1 MKISMPDKG
10 EGVREKKFM
19 EKLKTDILIM
29 GGGLAAMAAALEAS
43 EDSGSILVVSKGRV
57 GNSGATLM
65 AGSNF
70 AAVLPEAQEQGDS
83 IDWHVKDT
91 LLGGGGINDPQL
103 VRVLA
108 RNAPADLLWLEE
120 LGVKFLKKEGR
131 FDMRQPP
138 GHRNPRTVFT
148 QNPGIPMTI
157 RGRTITAPLLQIL
170 LRKEIP
176 FLENASILRLT
187 TQEGRLTG
195 AVALDRKSGETISI
209 ECQAA
214 ILACGGAGHLYEINT
229 NPGDLTGDSYS
240 LALEAGCNLR
250 DMEFV
255 QFYPCR
261 HLDPPRVPIY
271 SPILSDG
278 AVLRNKRGDRFLAKY
293 EPERME
299 AATRD
304 AVSRAVYREIQE
316 GMGIE
321 GGVYLDMTPIPEELL
336 RVRFPDLLKLFE
348 NHGIDLRKKW
358 VRVAPAVH
366 FFMGGVV
373 IDERCRTSI
382 HGLFAA
388 GEAAGGVQGAN
399 RLSGNGLSEPLVFGR
414 IAGREAA
421 RYVAEQSKPSASL
434 PSFAPDWIRGEGI
447 PDEKIAQTRKRI
459 KKLMWA
465 KTGIVRHGDE
475 LNQAL
480 QELEDLQRN
489 FREGQPSSKGSLGIY
504 FEVRSMLRAAQ
515 AVVSAAVFR
524 KESRGAHFRE
534 DFPAS
539 KTEMAKSICLQLD
552 RGGLR
557 PFFWPGS

>member
-1 MKISMPDKG
+1 
-10 EGVREKKFM
+10 M
-19 EKLKTDILIM
+19 EKLTTDILIM
-29 GGGLAAMAAALEAS
+29 GGGLAAMTAALEAS
-43 EDSGSILVVSKGRV
+43 EYSTSILVASKGRV

-83 IDWHVKDT
+83 IALHVEDT
-91 LLGGGGINDPQL
+91 LLGGAGINDPHL
-103 VRVLA
+103 VRILA
-108 RNAPADLLWLEE
+108 QNAPADLLWLEK
-120 LGVKFLKKEGR
+120 LGVKFLKKKGR
-131 FDMRQPP
+131 FDMRKPP

-148 QNPGIPMTI
+148 ENPGIPLTI

-170 LRKEIP
+170 LRGKIP
-176 FLENASILRLT
+176 FLENVSILRLIT
-187 TQEGRLTG
+187 HEGRLAG
-195 AVALDRKSGETISI
+195 VVALDRKSGEWIMI

-214 ILACGGAGHLYEINT
+214 IMACGGAGHLYAINT

-240 LALEAGCNLR
+240 LALEAGCALR

-255 QFYPCR
+255 QFYPCL
-261 HLDPPRVPIY
+261 HLDSPRVPIY

-278 AVLRNKRGDRFLAKY
+278 AVLRNKQGERFLAKY

-299 AATRD
+299 SATRD
-304 AVSRAVYREIQE
+304 AVSRAVYREIKE

-321 GGVYLDMTPIPEELL
+321 GGVYLDLTPIPAELL
-336 RVRFPDLLKLFE
+336 QVRFPDLLKLFE
-348 NHGIDLRKKW
+348 HHGIDLQKQW
-358 VRVAPAVH
+358 IRVAPAVH

-382 HGLFAA
+382 HGFFAA
-388 GEAAGGVQGAN
+388 GEATGGVQGAN

-421 RYVAEQSKPSASL
+421 RYAAEQRKPSASL
-434 PSFAPDWIRGEGI
+434 LSFPSDWLMGERI
-447 PDEKIAQTRKRI
+447 PDEKIAHTRRGI
-459 KKLMWA
+459 KKLMWTKA
-465 KTGIVRHGDE
+465 GIVRHGDE
-475 LNQAL
+475 LNRAL
-480 QELEDLQRN
+480 QELEVLQGC
-489 FREGQPSSKGSLGIY
+489 FVQGQPASKGSLSIY
-504 FEVRSMLRAAQ
+504 FEVRSMLRAAM

-539 KTEMAKSICLQLD
+539 KAEMAKSICLELEQG
-552 RGGLR
+552 RLR
-557 PFFWPGS
+557 PFFLPGS

>member
-1 MKISMPDKG
+1 M
-10 EGVREKKFM
+10 
-19 EKLKTDILIM
+19 T
-29 GGGLAAMAAALEAS
+29 AALEAS
-43 EDSGSILVVSKGRV
+43 EYSTSILVASKGRV

-83 IDWHVKDT
+83 IALHVEDT
-91 LLGGGGINDPQL
+91 LLGGAGINDPHL
-103 VRVLA
+103 VRILA
-108 RNAPADLLWLEE
+108 QNAPADLLWLEK
-120 LGVKFLKKEGR
+120 LGVKFLKNKGR
-131 FDMRQPP
+131 FDMRKPP

-148 QNPGIPMTI
+148 QNPGIPLTI

-170 LRKEIP
+170 LRGKIP
-176 FLENASILRLT
+176 FLENVSILRLIT
-187 TQEGRLTG
+187 HEGRLAG
-195 AVALDRKSGETISI
+195 VVALDRKSGELIMI

-214 ILACGGAGHLYEINT
+214 IMACGGAGHLYAINT

-240 LALEAGCNLR
+240 LALEAGCALR

-255 QFYPCR
+255 QFYPCL
-261 HLDPPRVPIY
+261 HLDSPRVPIY

-278 AVLRNKRGDRFLAKY
+278 AVLRNKQGERFLVKY

-299 AATRD
+299 SATRD

-321 GGVYLDMTPIPEELL
+321 GGVYLDLTPIPAELL
-336 RVRFPDLLKLFE
+336 QVRFPDLLKLFE
-348 NHGIDLRKKW
+348 HHGIDLQKQW
-358 VRVAPAVH
+358 IRVAPAVH

-421 RYVAEQSKPSASL
+421 RYAAEQRKLSASPL
-434 PSFAPDWIRGEGI
+434 AFSPDGVTGERI

-465 KTGIVRHGDE
+465 KAGIIRHGDE
-475 LNQAL
+475 LKQAL
-480 QELEDLQRN
+480 QELEVLHKCFAQ
-489 FREGQPSSKGSLGIY
+489 GQPASKGSLSIY
-504 FEVRSMLRAAQ
+504 FEVRSMSRAAM

-524 KESRGAHFRE
+524 NESRGAHFRE
-534 DFPAS
+534 DFPVS
-539 KTEMAKSICLQLD
+539 KPEMAKSICLELD
-552 RGGLR
+552 RGSLK
-557 PFFWPGS
+557 PFFLPGSKIFGREPECPKMAGRSCTDDQESRH